1 VVRSAGWVS
10 EFAAVPR
17 AAESLGASFQLK
29 YEDKD
34 RNTPYDR
41 EIPFSCVPFKG
52 LYGPDMAQM
61 LTSTHAKGLILNPID
76 GDWRRM
82 RATDA
87 QMLTSCP
94 VISGDRFEDR
104 VRSFL
109 SRF

>member
-1 VVRSAGWVS
+1 
-10 EFAAVPR
+10 
-17 AAESLGASFQLK
+17 
-29 YEDKD
+29 
-34 RNTPYDR
+34 
-41 EIPFSCVPFKG
+41 
-52 LYGPDMAQM
+52 MAQM